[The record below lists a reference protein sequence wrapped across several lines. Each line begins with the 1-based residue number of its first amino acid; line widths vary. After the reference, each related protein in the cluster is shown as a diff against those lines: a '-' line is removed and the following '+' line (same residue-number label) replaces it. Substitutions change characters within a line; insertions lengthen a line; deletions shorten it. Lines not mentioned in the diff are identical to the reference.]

1 MFVYLSKL
9 LPLFIFPLGL
19 ASLFIIL
26 ALIVNKRKRLQRGLM
41 IVSLIILWLAGN
53 RWVSYGLAR
62 SLEWRNLPLQNIPA
76 ADAIVLL
83 GGGTEPG
90 DPPRSMVEV
99 NSAGDRVL
107 YAAYLYQQGA
117 APVIL
122 VSGGNLGY
130 VSARNS
136 TPAEDMTELLIL
148 MGVPESAIWQQ
159 PDSQNTYEDALYLSL
174 IHIFQPSEEGIL
186 IHVAI
191 GGHQGQ
197 LHSIDRHLRD
207 HHQNGPVIPHP
218 HGSQVRHVA
227 RLPVGPAD
235 LQVQSRRGQVVED
248 LPDPVAPFGRFLDLL
263 SINGRN
269 VHPTH
274 LDRCLL
280 YTSRCV

>member
-1 MFVYLSKL
+1 M
-9 LPLFIFPLGL
+9 
-19 ASLFIIL
+19 FIIL

-159 PDSQNTYEDALYLSL
+159 PDSQNTYEDALYS
-174 IHIFQPSEEGIL
+174 SKIL
-186 IHVAI
+186 AENKITE
-191 GGHQGQ
+191 
-197 LHSIDRHLRD
+197 
-207 HHQNGPVIPHP
+207 VILVTSAQHMPRSKALLKNR
-218 HGSQVRHVA
+218 GSQSS
-227 RLPVGPAD
+227 RL
-235 LQVQSRRGQVVED
+235 QRT
-248 LPDPVAPFGRFLDLL
+248 LPSPSTIGMLRL
-263 SINGRN
+263 N
-269 VHPTH
+269 PTWAN
-274 LDRCLL
+274 
-280 YTSRCV
+280 S